1 MEAPVKAPPHRL
13 ILNETYGEVVEGV
26 MEAQSHLESA
36 RRINGHPE
44 VDAHLGEA
52 LDELRASQ
60 RILSGARFVQ
70 AWDGSVERRREAK
83 SRNGAYEKRS
93 EARA

>member
-1 MEAPVKAPPHRL
+1 MEAPAHRL
-13 ILNETYGEVVEGV
+13 VLNDDYGDSIEHT
-26 MEAQSHLESA
+26 MEAQSHLETA

-70 AWDGSVERRREAK
+70 AWDGSTERRRDIKA
-83 SRNGAYEKRS
+83 RNGGYHRRDEVQA
-93 EARA
+93 